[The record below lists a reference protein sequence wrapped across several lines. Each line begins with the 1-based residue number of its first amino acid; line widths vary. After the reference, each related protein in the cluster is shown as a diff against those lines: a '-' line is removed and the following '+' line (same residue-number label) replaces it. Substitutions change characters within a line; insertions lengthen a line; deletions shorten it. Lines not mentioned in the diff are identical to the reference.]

1 MVSVDVKQHFNM
13 IYFIST
19 HKHVVENESELHV
32 AGNEWAAQVLF
43 DAHGYTV

>member
-13 IYFIST
+13 IYLIST
-19 HKHVVENESELHV
+19 HTHVVENESELHV